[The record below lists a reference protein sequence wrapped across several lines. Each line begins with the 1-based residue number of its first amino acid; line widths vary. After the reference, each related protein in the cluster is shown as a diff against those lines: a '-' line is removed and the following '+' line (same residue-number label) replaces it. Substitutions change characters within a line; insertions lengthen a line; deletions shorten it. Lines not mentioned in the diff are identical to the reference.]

1 MRIKFRTLCFAAL
14 FLAALILSFSFVNGS
29 TGPTNEDNTFRLQA
43 PPFVSAAGLPSR
55 LAQGIGTLLDDE
67 AGISAWYQS
76 PDAINLSQVRGQF
89 RTIETETS
97 DYIIGSVPVP
107 DYYEVADAHVY
118 VHRDG
123 WILAYYARTDPI
135 SKIVDAEH
143 YTITTTKLKSV
154 VAAVASAA
162 GAPFTDVTY
171 YDFRYPNA
179 SHLMLILELGDSEG
193 ETLPLDDVLSDTNIA
208 VALTEFSAS
217 APLIKY
223 SQKFPALRAASMP
236 RVSRSMEKTA
246 LAADYGE
253 VARKSHILADKL
265 DEAVGAR
272 VEFSTGHQVYFDL
285 RNRHAEADDGQ
296 LHADKA
302 GMRLINLPSGE
313 ACIAPYEGEVEDQFS
328 KTEGTIP
335 AVYEGELVLYQI
347 QENRISEVIGA
358 GPKAAEMRDYFSVD
372 QARRN
377 IAELG
382 LGCNEAAV
390 VTGNVLEDEK
400 VLGMHWAYGRSD
412 HIGGIVGVSEFG
424 DPAHVVHQDIVY
436 AKGGAVDVDSLVLE
450 YEDGTSEEIIKGA
463 EYTIF

>member
-1 MRIKFRTLCFAAL
+1 
-14 FLAALILSFSFVNGS
+14 
-29 TGPTNEDNTFRLQA
+29 
-43 PPFVSAAGLPSR
+43 
-55 LAQGIGTLLDDE
+55 
-67 AGISAWYQS
+67 
-76 PDAINLSQVRGQF
+76 
-89 RTIETETS
+89 
-97 DYIIGSVPVP
+97 
-107 DYYEVADAHVY
+107 
-118 VHRDG
+118 
-123 WILAYYARTDPI
+123 
-135 SKIVDAEH
+135 
-143 YTITTTKLKSV
+143 
-154 VAAVASAA
+154 
-162 GAPFTDVTY
+162 
-171 YDFRYPNA
+171 
-179 SHLMLILELGDSEG
+179 
-193 ETLPLDDVLSDTNIA
+193 
-208 VALTEFSAS
+208 
-217 APLIKY
+217 
-223 SQKFPALRAASMP
+223 
-236 RVSRSMEKTA
+236 MEKTA

-272 VEFSTGHQVYFDL
+272 VEFSTGHRVHFDL

-296 LHADKA
+296 LHADKE

-313 ACIAPYEGEVEDQFS
+313 ACIAPYEGELEDQFS
-328 KTEGTIP
+328 RTEGTIP
-335 AVYEGELVLYQI
+335 AVYEGELVLYEI
-347 QENRISEVIGA
+347 HENRIAEVIGD

-436 AKGGAVDVDSLVLE
+436 AKAGAVDVTSLALE
-450 YEDGTSEEIIKGA
+450 YEDGTSEEIIKDA